1 MTVFPRS
8 AFGAPV
14 VTAPGLVLCGL
25 EARDVD
31 GLLENDTDPE
41 TAARFGW
48 EPSDPAPLQENRWV
62 EETARMWRDGERA
75 VFAVRD
81 SLDGPYLGTVEARQR
96 PCPPGHDGGE
106 PVVELSWTVR
116 PSQRG
121 RRIAQ
126 RAVCGLVAW
135 CGELG
140 ISEVWARVEVTNP
153 ASLRV
158 AAAAGFER
166 VTEAEGWVYLCA
178 ATR

>member
-1 MTVFPRS
+1 MTGRTWGRWKHAS
-8 AFGAPV
+8 APAL
-14 VTAPGLVLCGL
+14 PG
-25 EARDVD
+25 
-31 GLLENDTDPE
+31 
-41 TAARFGW
+41 
-48 EPSDPAPLQENRWV
+48 Q
-62 EETARMWRDGERA
+62 
-75 VFAVRD
+75 
-81 SLDGPYLGTVEARQR
+81 
-96 PCPPGHDGGE
+96 DGGG
-106 PVVELSWTVR
+106 PVVELSWTAR

-135 CGELG
+135 CGEIG
-140 ISEVWARVEVTNP
+140 ITEVWARVDVTNP